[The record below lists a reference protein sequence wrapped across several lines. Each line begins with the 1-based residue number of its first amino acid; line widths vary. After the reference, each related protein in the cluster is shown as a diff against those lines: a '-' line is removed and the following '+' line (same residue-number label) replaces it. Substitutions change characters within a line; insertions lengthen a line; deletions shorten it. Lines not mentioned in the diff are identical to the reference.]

1 MTETNT
7 PELIAD
13 DVVVQIEYVLTVEGQ
28 VVDSTDE
35 REPLE
40 FLQGHQNIIPGL
52 EKALYGMKSGESKQ
66 VEIQPAE
73 AYGEFDPEGIVDVP
87 RGDFPDTIPMKIG
100 TELQVRDQDDEV
112 QYAMI
117 KEIGDE
123 TVKLDFNHPLA
134 GKELNFDVKIAALRT
149 PSQEEMDHGH
159 VHSHGHEH

>member
-13 DVVVQIEYVLTVEGQ
+13 DVVVQIEYILTVDGQ

-52 EKALYGMKSGESKQ
+52 EKELYGMKTGESKK
-66 VEIQPAE
+66 VDIRSAE
-73 AYGEFDPEGIVDVP
+73 AYGEFDPEGIIDVP

-117 KEIGDE
+117 KEIGE
-123 TVKLDFNHPLA
+123 KTVKLDFNHPLA
-134 GKELNFDVKIAALRT
+134 GKELNFDVTIAALRA
-149 PSQEEMDHGH
+149 PSEEELAHGH
-159 VHSHGHEH
+159 VHSPGHDH